1 MEKIKNYL
9 ILGMSIALGIIIYL
23 NVTKVIPEPAVI
35 TIPASTG
42 TSGVIK
48 KDSIRIDTVQVV
60 KYLPGK
66 VVVKK
71 DIVVDSIYKAKYES
85 ALKKNDSLKAKN
97 LFLEAIRIN
106 EYNEVA
112 IDNDSIKIDI
122 HAKTRGSLISYKVNY
137 DIKSQRFIY
146 TPEVVRIRPSFT
158 VLTGVELMLPGL
170 AGSNPTDYTAPSI
183 KFDIYVQREKG
194 HMWGV
199 GVDTRG
205 NAYVGYKHV
214 LSFKSNK

>member
-9 ILGMSIALGIIIYL
+9 ILGLSIALGIAIYL
-23 NVTKVIPEPAVI
+23 NATKIIPEPVVI
-35 TIPASTG
+35 TIPASSG
-42 TSGVIK
+42 TSGVVK
-48 KDSIRIDTVQVV
+48 KDSVRVDTVQVI

-66 VVVKK
+66 VVEKK
-71 DIVVDSIYKAKYES
+71 EIVVDSIYKSRYET
-85 ALKKNDSLKAKN
+85 ALQENDSLKAKN
-97 LFLEAIRIN
+97 LFLEAIQIK

-112 IDNDSIKIDI
+112 INNDSIKIDI
-122 HAKTRGSLISYKVNY
+122 YAKTRGSLISYKVDY
-137 DIKSQRFIY
+137 DIKSQEFTY
-146 TPEVVRIRPSFT
+146 TPEVVRVRPRFT
-158 VLTGVELMLPGL
+158 VLTGVELMMPGL
-170 AGSNPTDYTAPSI
+170 VGSSQVEYVAPSI

-214 LSFKSNK
+214 LSFKRNK